1 MFYLITANYFINKID
16 KRYDKLTIKKTKLI
30 NLNKKTY
37 MTANAVLSTFD
48 LPTKSEIYNFIVT
61 AKNSSPNDPLPF
73 TITKLIASTLAPLFK
88 IIIDES
94 LNYGTIP
101 DLLKLS
107 LIASLLK
114 KPKLDKTELSNYRH
128 ISQIPLLT
136 KILEKIVYKQL
147 ISYLTKYNLL
157 DNRQN
162 GFRQGH
168 SSETTLFLLFDD
180 LYTSLANNKYQ

>member
-1 MFYLITANYFINKID
+1 MYYLLTANYFINKID
-16 KRYDKLTIKKTKLI
+16 KRYDKLTIKKTKLM

-48 LPTKSEIYNFIVT
+48 LPTKSEIYNLIVI
-61 AKNSSPNDPLPF
+61 AKNSSPNDPLPL

-88 IIIDES
+88 IIIDDS

-114 KPKLDKTELSNYRH
+114 KT
-128 ISQIPLLT
+128 
-136 KILEKIVYKQL
+136 
-147 ISYLTKYNLL
+147 
-157 DNRQN
+157 
-162 GFRQGH
+162 
-168 SSETTLFLLFDD
+168 
-180 LYTSLANNKYQ
+180 